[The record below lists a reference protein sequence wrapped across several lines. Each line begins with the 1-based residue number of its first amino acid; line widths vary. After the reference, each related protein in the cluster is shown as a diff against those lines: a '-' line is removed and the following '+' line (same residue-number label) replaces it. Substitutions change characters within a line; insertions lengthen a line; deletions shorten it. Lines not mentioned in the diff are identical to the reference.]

1 MKKWLVFCLSL
12 ALLTSCQG
20 RKKEG
25 YTPVGEILP
34 LEQLEEAYGVSD
46 WFWQFTLSQE
56 GEGKSLAYRL
66 RPRGKDFTILVPGAQ
81 NELRLCRGGEEVV
94 FSIPWL
100 FPGEDR
106 PTATL
111 ALGDV
116 TGDGEEELLYLAGWE
131 NGDGYDSV
139 CYIIDTGTFTSYSLP
154 AREGNWYALEW
165 DDRTGTLR
173 LGTRDRYGTA
183 REAILRFDGESGS
196 FWEDDTTLD
205 QLLERMTAEEM
216 GEISWPGQSAPPE
229 RETLAAMLATA
240 LKHRVERVEEL
251 SMGIAWELSF
261 ELWPAG
267 QEGDM
272 VYLWAGLEENVVE
285 IYAAGRLPRGR
296 IMVED
301 EALYQLLRTSRDGL
315 PRVEDESYA
324 DYKWAVDDYYDARVA
339 DMNQLL
345 AESGLDWRV
354 AGWELGTFH
363 LVGENTD
370 VGTQAYLMADLWYTD
385 PPEKVCNMLTGG
397 AYVDSSLRLHSD
409 GWRQTYLG
417 VVDGRA
423 VGVFYLSGKLDMEQY
438 PTKQAF
444 LDMMAANQE
453 G

>member
-1 MKKWLVFCLSL
+1 MKKWLVFCLFL

-66 RPRGKDFTILVPGAQ
+66 WPRGKDFTILVPGAQ

-139 CYIIDTGTFTSYSLP
+139 CYIIDTGTFTPYSLP

-205 QLLERMTAEEM
+205 QLLEGMTAEEM
-216 GEISWPGQSAPPE
+216 GERSA
-229 RETLAAMLATA
+229 RAGYSGRHVG
-240 LKHRVERVEEL
+240 HR
-251 SMGIAWELSF
+251 F
-261 ELWPAG
+261 EAP
-267 QEGDM
+267 
-272 VYLWAGLEENVVE
+272 
-285 IYAAGRLPRGR
+285 
-296 IMVED
+296 
-301 EALYQLLRTSRDGL
+301 
-315 PRVEDESYA
+315 
-324 DYKWAVDDYYDARVA
+324 
-339 DMNQLL
+339 
-345 AESGLDWRV
+345 
-354 AGWELGTFH
+354 
-363 LVGENTD
+363 
-370 VGTQAYLMADLWYTD
+370 
-385 PPEKVCNMLTGG
+385 GG
-397 AYVDSSLRLHSD
+397 AGGGAFH
-409 GWRQTYLG
+409 GHCLG
-417 VVDGRA
+417 A
-423 VGVFYLSGKLDMEQY
+423 EF
-438 PTKQAF
+438 
-444 LDMMAANQE
+444 
-453 G
+453 